1 MFDSFGSLVSFALSY
16 RVRPLIR
23 VGALLAAMGS
33 LIPAAHAQIVNVDAT
48 ISGCDGDH
56 CNGNHPAVGTFVSS
70 VISPVQFTLDTGSYS
85 ITNAWSNPGALY
97 DAWRYN
103 GGSQSW
109 TWSFM
114 VIDDATREVLVDAC
128 CGGGPFD
135 EPAAASQPFAVNYAT
150 TLMLGHS
157 TKLDFVIEDS
167 GLSDNA
173 GGVSLLVAPTDVPP
187 IPSAVPEP
195 STWALMLL
203 GIAVVAW
210 VKSGRRT
217 GGAT

>member
-1 MFDSFGSLVSFALSY
+1 MFDSVSSLVSFASSRRL
-16 RVRPLIR
+16 RPLFR
-23 VGALLAAMGS
+23 VGALLVAMGS
-33 LIPAAHAQIVNVDAT
+33 LVPAAHAQIVNVDAT

-56 CNGNHPAVGTFVSS
+56 CNGNHPAVGSFVST
-70 VISPVQFTLDTGSYS
+70 VISPVQLTLDTGSYS
-85 ITNAWSNPGALY
+85 ITNAWNSLGALY

-135 EPAAASQPFAVNYAT
+135 EAAAASQPFAVSYGT
-150 TLMLGHS
+150 TLTLGHS

-167 GLSDNA
+167 GLFDNA
-173 GGVSLLVAPTDVPP
+173 GGLSVLVAPTDAPP

-195 STWALMLL
+195 STWALMLS

-210 VKSGRRT
+210 ARSLRRT
-217 GGAT
+217 GGST